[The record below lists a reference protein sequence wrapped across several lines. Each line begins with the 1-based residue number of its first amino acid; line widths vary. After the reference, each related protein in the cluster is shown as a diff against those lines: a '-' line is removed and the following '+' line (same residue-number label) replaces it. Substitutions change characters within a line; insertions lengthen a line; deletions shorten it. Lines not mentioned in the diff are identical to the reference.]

1 MYIVTTEVTA
11 KKANTSV
18 KGGLTRA
25 IRKGIC
31 TKQKECEDIFRVVSL
46 YKVWGLKTACED
58 GTRVWPVKIA
68 CEDGTRAWP
77 AKTACE
83 DGIRVWP
90 AKMARE
96 DGIKPAHETA
106 FSSDGVVLRSLGG
119 ASQALRLG

>member
-11 KKANTSV
+11 KKASTSV

-31 TKQKECEDIFRVVSL
+31 TKQKECEDLFRVVSL
-46 YKVWGLKTACED
+46 YKVWRLKT
-58 GTRVWPVKIA
+58 A

-77 AKTACE
+77 AK
-83 DGIRVWP
+83 
-90 AKMARE
+90 MARE
-96 DGIKPAHETA
+96 DGIEPAHETA

-119 ASQALRLG
+119 SIAGVKAGLRLCNDKEMFAEYCVKIDMLIML